1 MFREKLRIGATFFE
15 KVLRNW
21 PKRPVR
27 IVVWVEGEIRGYE
40 RGQESGKQCKAVPT
54 LRKQADSVHT
64 EPACFMLVGALP
76 QSPQKIKAALRLAR
90 ETFGGSLPA
99 FIAAFTSR
107 KKPSQVEIAEIQRIL
122 DLSRKEEWMER
133 LKQAA

>member
-1 MFREKLRIGATFFE
+1 
-15 KVLRNW
+15 
-21 PKRPVR
+21 
-27 IVVWVEGEIRGYE
+27 
-40 RGQESGKQCKAVPT
+40 
-54 LRKQADSVHT
+54 
-64 EPACFMLVGALP
+64 MLVGALP
-76 QSPQKIKAALRLAR
+76 QSPQKIKAVLRFVR

-122 DLSRKEEWMER
+122 DLSRKEEWIER

>member
-1 MFREKLRIGATFFE
+1 MKKSGFFRREQNISPKI
-15 KVLRNW
+15 W

-27 IVVWVEGEIRGYE
+27 IVVWAEGEIRGYE

-54 LRKQADSVHT
+54 LRKQADSVYT

-76 QSPQKIKAALRLAR
+76 QSPQKIKAVLRLVR